1 MTASAFVFLIIATSV
16 VKINDFNR
24 LQRYG
29 FHLHFE
35 SHLGHE
41 RNFYASYSLPQ
52 VQVFSEYL
60 LYSNCHPFVMSI
72 ITIYS
77 LYRNCLKK
85 LIISDFYFII
95 LIGISRNLRFYKNFA
110 LVSIIFV
117 DR

>member
-24 LQRYG
+24 LPKIRIPLAFRITSG
-29 FHLHFE
+29 TRTKFLRKLLVT
-35 SHLGHE
+35 SGT
-41 RNFYASYSLPQ
+41 S
-52 VQVFSEYL
+52 FSGIFTL
-60 LYSNCHPFVMSI
+60 FKLSHPFVMSI

-95 LIGISRNLRFYKNFA
+95 LIGISRNLRF
-110 LVSIIFV
+110 L
-117 DR
+117 